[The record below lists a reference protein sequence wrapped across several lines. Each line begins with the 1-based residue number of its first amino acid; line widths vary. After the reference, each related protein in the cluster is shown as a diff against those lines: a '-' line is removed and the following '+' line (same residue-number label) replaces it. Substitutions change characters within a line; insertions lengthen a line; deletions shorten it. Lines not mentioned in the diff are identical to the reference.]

1 MPSHKTCTAGLE
13 TAQRVWRTQILRR
26 GTLALKR
33 APSLWC
39 TLVWCMLYV
48 VSYIS
53 VFVARCTLYAAGF
66 GCNVHVDERRIDPE
80 ERARQRHP
88 LAVSGRVGRGGRL
101 VRVSDVD
108 ERQCGATCTH
118 PVRHDRRC
126 GYRMG
131 CTCQDGA
138 LLRLFRSALEVCCVP
153 WVACRMLYV
162 ARCTACICAE
172 ALGDARLVAGAS
184 AVDDCKGNDQET
196 EADQEQRKHQARR
209 TVVRLRYHL
218 PQWRHH
224 STSGRERDSRL
235 HRVALCHDSR
245 LHRVTLCHDSRSHEG
260 SAGRPRCVRGRSP
273 TVGRAHMVMWGV
285 HCHSATARV
294 VPFGVCV
301 RAHSRTPSTRRPAG
315 SPRCGPA
322 RQEDG

>member
-138 LLRLFRSALEVCCVP
+138 LLRLFRSALRVARFGTRGMLCAVGRMPHAVCCTLHCLHLRRGA
-153 WVACRMLYV
+153 WRRSACRGCV
-162 ARCTACICAE
+162 GGR
-172 ALGDARLVAGAS
+172 RL
-184 AVDDCKGNDQET
+184 
-196 EADQEQRKHQARR
+196 QRKR
-209 TVVRLRYHL
+209 
-218 PQWRHH
+218 
-224 STSGRERDSRL
+224 SGD
-235 HRVALCHDSR
+235 
-245 LHRVTLCHDSRSHEG
+245 
-260 SAGRPRCVRGRSP
+260 RG
-273 TVGRAHMVMWGV
+273 
-285 HCHSATARV
+285 
-294 VPFGVCV
+294 
-301 RAHSRTPSTRRPAG
+301 
-315 SPRCGPA
+315 
-322 RQEDG
+322 